1 MVPSACGQDP
11 GCNAIYHLSPVAVG
25 TQLSKD
31 TVVSEEGVSQTRD
44 ILLGG
49 GDEVQGGSIP
59 HAGNV
64 LVERNF
70 CLQAELA
77 GLCRRGLWKGT
88 IVHES
93 GGWPGSSCRPP
104 VTTRGPGGALVWLVI
119 QASGRQ
125 APIKRAASTPNHSL
139 THPSSTLQMRK
150 QRCPG
155 CMTHFLPGTHLLRGR
170 GCWLLPALRALGL
183 EAGMQVGT
191 LNHSHPLA
199 RLHMDPWRQA

>member
-49 GDEVQGGSIP
+49 GDKVPGGSIP

-77 GLCRRGLWKGT
+77 GLRRRGLWKGT

-93 GGWPGSSCRPP
+93 GGQFRTSPASHSWEALNNHMWPEKP
-104 VTTRGPGGALVWLVI
+104 I
-119 QASGRQ
+119 QAG
-125 APIKRAASTPNHSL
+125 
-139 THPSSTLQMRK
+139 
-150 QRCPG
+150 
-155 CMTHFLPGTHLLRGR
+155 
-170 GCWLLPALRALGL
+170 
-183 EAGMQVGT
+183 
-191 LNHSHPLA
+191 
-199 RLHMDPWRQA
+199 